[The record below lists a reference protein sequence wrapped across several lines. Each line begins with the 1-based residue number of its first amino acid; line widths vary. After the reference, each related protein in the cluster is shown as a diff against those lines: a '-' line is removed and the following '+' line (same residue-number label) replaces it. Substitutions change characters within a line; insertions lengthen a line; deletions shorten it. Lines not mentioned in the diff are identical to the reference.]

1 MKESRKWKDGVE
13 LFLDNRQIFL
23 LFFSS
28 AVVLSLVFALGV
40 VVGKRTT
47 DRPAAKPA
55 TDPLALLD
63 QMGGEDKLDENLT
76 FNEALSP
83 KKKSGERADAQL
95 KPKEDEAAGKLS
107 EPRPV
112 QKVPRSPKDEPKK
125 RTASRKTAP
134 KERLARSDGKR
145 SMKQGKSEQVKAKVA
160 KIKIQKASAKTQKAS
175 ENSEKTEETGQGE
188 YSLQLSSFQDKREAE
203 LFMAKLREGGMKPF
217 MILAK
222 IPGRGAW
229 YRVRLGSY
237 RSWDEALQ
245 AKQTFEREQKIIA
258 YVARKE

>member
-47 DRPAAKPA
+47 DRPATQPA

-83 KKKSGERADAQL
+83 KEKGGKAADAQL
-95 KPKEDEAAGKLS
+95 EPKEDEAAGKLS

-112 QKVPRSPKDEPKK
+112 QKAPRSTKEEPKK
-125 RTASRKTAP
+125 RTAARKNA
-134 KERLARSDGKR
+134 RLARATEREGKQEGNQSD
-145 SMKQGKSEQVKAKVA
+145 QVKAKIA
-160 KIKIQKASAKTQKAS
+160 KNKTQKVD
-175 ENSEKTEETGQGE
+175 EETGDKETTGRGE

-222 IPGRGAW
+222 IPGRGVW

-258 YVARKE
+258 YVARRE

>member
-83 KKKSGERADAQL
+83 KEKGGENADARL
-95 KPKEDEAAGKLS
+95 EPKEDEASGK
-107 EPRPV
+107 PV
-112 QKVPRSPKDEPKK
+112 QKAPPSHREEPKK
-125 RTASRKTAP
+125 RTASRKSTEKP
-134 KERLARSDGKR
+134 ERQARSKR
-145 SMKQGKSEQVKAKVA
+145 QEDKRKRAESGQLEAKVA
-160 KIKIQKASAKTQKAS
+160 KNKPQRASAKTEVAGA
-175 ENSEKTEETGQGE
+175 EKETSGQGE
-188 YSLQLSSFQDKREAE
+188 YSLQLSSFQEKREAE

-222 IPGRGAW
+222 IPGRGVW

-245 AKQTFEREQKIIA
+245 AKKTFEREQKIIA
-258 YVARKE
+258 YVARTE